1 MASVDDLRAVKR
13 KYSAQLLR
21 KPGVCGVDIEVR
33 ESGDAVLK
41 IHLDTQDPKIRAAL
55 PTELDGFPVEY
66 VYTGPIR
73 KLILD

>member
-1 MASVDDLRAVKR
+1 M
-13 KYSAQLLR
+13 
-21 KPGVCGVDIEVR
+21 DIEVR